1 MKGMY
6 TLKSSTTKVALQ
18 HMSKKTLY
26 QLIRKLGRSFSNRL
40 DTPEHNIASIMRYYA
55 VGAFNHVAIIEN
67 AVKSRFNESQ
77 ILKFSDMKPIKEIV
91 NPHPN
96 VFTKSGY
103 YFVWKYKKTWELY
116 SNEGNSMNII
126 TIGRSTNI
134 ERKLIQRFPDYYSEN
149 FKLEHQVTI
158 Q

>member
-1 MKGMY
+1 MY

-18 HMSKKTLY
+18 HMSKKALY

-40 DTPEHNIASIMRYYA
+40 DTPEHNIASIMHYYA
-55 VGAFNHVAIIEN
+55 VGAFNHVEIIEN
-67 AVKSRFNESQ
+67 TIMNRFKENQ
-77 ILKFSDMKPIKEIV
+77 ILKFSEMKPIKVIV

-116 SNEGNSMNII
+116 SNEGSSMNII

-149 FKLEHQVTI
+149 FKLISRVVI

>member
-55 VGAFNHVAIIEN
+55 VGAFNHVEIIEN
-67 AVKSRFNESQ
+67 TIMNRFKENQ
-77 ILKFSDMKPIKEIV
+77 ILKFSEMKPIKE
-91 NPHPN
+91 
-96 VFTKSGY
+96 TK
-103 YFVWKYKKTWELY
+103 VMKKL
-116 SNEGNSMNII
+116 
-126 TIGRSTNI
+126 
-134 ERKLIQRFPDYYSEN
+134 F
-149 FKLEHQVTI
+149 FLEAVLNLSCDDLG
-158 Q
+158 